1 MRIFVAGATG
11 VVGRLLVPM
20 LLESGHQVT
29 GMSRSSGGADR
40 VRRQGADAVQGDVL
54 DRGSLRE
61 AVLAAAPDAIIHQ
74 LTDLAGADG
83 EATNRLRVEGT
94 RNLVDAARAAGT
106 DRIVIQSV
114 GFGYAPGD
122 KPADETEPLDVG
134 AEPPRRG
141 LVDGIRA
148 MEATASEVD
157 TAVLLRF
164 GILYGPGTWYAPGG
178 AAAAVLSGDTGA
190 PFLGSLVADQSV
202 TSFLHVADAAR
213 AAREALGWPGGVVNI
228 ADDDPAEGR
237 EWVPVLAA
245 ALGVPAPRP
254 TSGQL
259 DWARGVSNSLARSRG
274 WDLSY
279 PTWRTG
285 FATQMI

>member
-11 VVGRLLVPM
+11 VVGRLLVPL

-29 GMSRSSGGADR
+29 GMSRSAGGAER
-40 VRRQGADAVQGDVL
+40 VRSQGAAAVEGDVL
-54 DRGSLRE
+54 DRDSLRE

-83 EATNRLRVEGT
+83 AATDRLRIEGT
-94 RNLVDAARAAGT
+94 RNLVDAAKAAGT
-106 DRIVIQSV
+106 NRIVIQSV

-134 AEPPRRG
+134 AEQPRRA

-148 MEATASEVD
+148 MEATASEMD
-157 TAVLLRF
+157 NAVLLRV

-178 AAAAVLSGDTGA
+178 SAEAVLSGDPDA
-190 PFLGSLVADQSV
+190 PFIGSLVADESV

-213 AAREALGWPGGVVNI
+213 AARDALGWSSGAVNI

-254 TSGQL
+254 ASGRL
-259 DWARGVSNSLARSRG
+259 DWARGVSNGLARSRG
-274 WDLSY
+274 WDPSY

-285 FATQMI
+285 FAAQTS